1 MGHWLGPVGE
11 VIVDVALVGRT
22 GATPVAELAE
32 VVVELGLDG
41 GEEDDEDGVN
51 VVVAV
56 VDGITI
62 VLTCVVVRT
71 EVEDAMVLVRV

>member
-1 MGHWLGPVGE
+1 MGE

-32 VVVELGLDG
+32 VVVELGLDRG
-41 GEEDDEDGVN
+41 EDDEDGVN

>member
-1 MGHWLGPVGE
+1 MGE